1 MPLEHPIE
9 IKITV
14 GGDPAESPPGSVDK
28 AVQALELPDGRA
40 RRIWFLE
47 DLTPGLPQHLPMLD
61 AGQICRVRLDEKKN
75 GSWEADATVKLRPA
89 RRSQLPH
96 PWDRAHSAGGEP
108 EDGADGYEYRM
119 EEDWAGTRR
128 ALAASLKIDID
139 PDRVTPGHTP
149 KDSRQ
154 SGFAPR
160 EVFSDHHQTFLAA
173 CADRRVVLDAL
184 TPLGPIE
191 AARWKDVEVGKFTT
205 MVERWTLKGLD
216 FLELSIQLE
225 AGSKEDSL
233 DRLIA
238 FSTAVAARG
247 LNPFSR
253 QETKTRRVLEYFAHR
268 AGA

>member
-14 GGDPAESPPGSVDK
+14 GGDLAESPPGTVDK
-28 AVQALELPDGRA
+28 AVQDLKLSGGRA

-47 DLTPGLPQHLPMLD
+47 DLTPGLPQHLPMLET
-61 AGQICRVRLDEKKN
+61 GQIFRVRLDAKKN

-89 RRSQLPH
+89 RRTQLPH
-96 PWDRAHSAGGEP
+96 PWDRAHSTGGAKDETKS
-108 EDGADGYEYRM
+108 YEYRI

-128 ALAASLKIDID
+128 SLAASLKVDID
-139 PDRVTPGHTP
+139 PDRLTPGHTS
-149 KDSRQ
+149 KDSRR
-154 SGFAPR
+154 SGFPPQ
-160 EVFSDHHQTFLAA
+160 EMFSEHHQQFLAD

-184 TPLGPIE
+184 TALGPIE
-191 AARWKDVEVGKFTT
+191 ATRWKDVEVGKFTT
-205 MVERWTLKGLD
+205 MVERWTHEGLD

-225 AGSKEDSL
+225 AGSEEDPL

-253 QETKTRRVLEYFAHR
+253 QETKTRRVLEHLAHR

>member
-14 GGDPAESPPGSVDK
+14 GGDPAESPPGTVDK
-28 AVQALELPDGRA
+28 AVQDLELSGGRA

-47 DLTPGLPQHLPMLD
+47 DLTPGLPQHLPMLET
-61 AGQICRVRLDEKKN
+61 GQIFRVRLDEKKN

-89 RRSQLPH
+89 RRTQLPH
-96 PWDRAHSAGGEP
+96 PWDRAHSA
-108 EDGADGYEYRM
+108 DGAKDETDGYEYRI

-128 ALAASLKIDID
+128 SLAASLKGDID
-139 PDRVTPGHTP
+139 PDRLTPRHTP
-149 KDSRQ
+149 RDSHRG
-154 SGFAPR
+154 GFPPQ
-160 EVFSDHHQTFLAA
+160 EVFSEHHQQFLAA

-184 TPLGPIE
+184 TALGPIE
-191 AARWKDVEVGKFTT
+191 ATRWKDVEVGTFTT
-205 MVERWTLKGLD
+205 MVERWTLDGLD
-216 FLELSIQLE
+216 FLELSIQLAE
-225 AGSKEDSL
+225 GSKEDPL

-238 FSTAVAARG
+238 FSTAAAARG

-253 QETKTRRVLEYFAHR
+253 QETKTRRVLEHLAHR

>member
-14 GGDPAESPPGSVDK
+14 GGDPAQSPPGTVDK
-28 AVQALELPDGRA
+28 AVQDLELSGGRA

-47 DLTPGLPQHLPMLD
+47 DLTPGLPQHLPMLGT
-61 AGQICRVRLDEKKN
+61 GQIFRVRLDEKMN
-75 GSWEADATVKLRPA
+75 GGWEADATVKLRPA
-89 RRSQLPH
+89 RRTQLAR
-96 PWDRAHSAGGEP
+96 PWNRAHSADDET
-108 EDGADGYEYRM
+108 DGYEYRI

-128 ALAASLKIDID
+128 CLAASVKVDID
-139 PDRVTPGHTP
+139 PERVTPDQVPTC
-149 KDSRQ
+149 SRQ
-154 SGFAPR
+154 SRFRPQ
-160 EVFSDHHQTFLAA
+160 EVFSEQHQRFLAA
-173 CADRRVVLDAL
+173 CADRGVVLDAL
-184 TPLGPIE
+184 TALGPIE
-191 AARWKDVEVGKFTT
+191 ATRWKDVEVGKFTT
-205 MVERWTLKGLD
+205 MVERWTLEGLD

-225 AGSKEDSL
+225 AGSKADPL

>member
-28 AVQALELPDGRA
+28 AVQDLDLSGGRA

-47 DLTPGLPQHLPMLD
+47 DLTPGLPQHLTMLET
-61 AGQICRVRLDEKKN
+61 GQIFRVRLDEKKN

-89 RRSQLPH
+89 RRTQLPH
-96 PWDRAHSAGGEP
+96 PWDRAHSA
-108 EDGADGYEYRM
+108 DGAKDERDGYEYRI

-128 ALAASLKIDID
+128 SLAASLKGDID
-139 PDRVTPGHTP
+139 PDRLAPGH
-149 KDSRQ
+149 
-154 SGFAPR
+154 APR
-160 EVFSDHHQTFLAA
+160 EVFSEHHQQFLAA

-184 TPLGPIE
+184 TPMGPIE
-191 AARWKDVEVGKFTT
+191 ATRWKDVEVGKFTT
-205 MVERWTLKGLD
+205 MVERWTLEGLD

-225 AGSKEDSL
+225 AGSEEDPL

-238 FSTAVAARG
+238 FSTAAAARG

-253 QETKTRRVLEYFAHR
+253 QETKTRRVLEHLAHR

>member
-1 MPLEHPIE
+1 MPLEHPVE

-14 GGDPAESPPGSVDK
+14 GGDPTESPPGSVDE

-47 DLTPGLPQHLPMLD
+47 DLTPGLTQHLPMLET
-61 AGQICRVRLDEKKN
+61 GQIFRVRLDEKKN
-75 GSWEADATVKLRPA
+75 GSREADATVKLRPA
-89 RRSQLPH
+89 RRTQLPH
-96 PWDRAHSAGGEP
+96 PWDRAHSAGEAP
-108 EDGADGYEYRM
+108 KDGTDGYEYRI

-128 ALAASLKIDID
+128 FLAASLKVDID
-139 PDRVTPGHTP
+139 PVRLTPEDAP
-149 KDSRQ
+149 EDSRQ
-154 SGFAPR
+154 SALPPR
-160 EVFSDHHQTFLAA
+160 EVFGEHHQRFLAA
-173 CADRRVVLDAL
+173 CADRRVVLAAL

-191 AARWKDVEVGKFTT
+191 GTRWKDVKVGKFTT
-205 MVERWTLKGLD
+205 MVERWTVEGLD

-225 AGSKEDSL
+225 AGSKGDPLE
-233 DRLIA
+233 RLIA

-253 QETKTRRVLEYFAHR
+253 QETKTRRVLEHLAHR

>member
-14 GGDPAESPPGSVDK
+14 GGDPAESPPGTVDK
-28 AVQALELPDGRA
+28 AVQDLELSGGRA

-47 DLTPGLPQHLPMLD
+47 DLTPGLPQHLPMLET
-61 AGQICRVRLDEKKN
+61 GQIFRVPLDEKKN
-75 GSWEADATVKLRPA
+75 GGWEADTTVKLRPA
-89 RRSQLPH
+89 RRTQLPR
-96 PWDRAHSAGGEP
+96 PWDRAHSA
-108 EDGADGYEYRM
+108 DGAKDGTGGYEYRI

-128 ALAASLKIDID
+128 SLAASLKVDVD
-139 PDRVTPGHTP
+139 PDRLAPGHAP
-149 KDSRQ
+149 RDGLRG
-154 SGFAPR
+154 GFPPR
-160 EVFSDHHQTFLAA
+160 EVFGEHHRRFLAA

-184 TPLGPIE
+184 TALGPVE
-191 AARWKDVEVGKFTT
+191 ATRWKDVEVGSFTT
-205 MVERWTLKGLD
+205 MVERWTLEGLD

-225 AGSKEDSL
+225 AGDEEDPL

-238 FSTAVAARG
+238 FSTAAAARG

-253 QETKTRRVLEYFAHR
+253 QETKTRRVLEHLAHR

>member
-14 GGDPAESPPGSVDK
+14 GGDPAESPPGTVDK
-28 AVQALELPDGRA
+28 AVQDLELSGGRA

-47 DLTPGLPQHLPMLD
+47 DLTPGLPQHLPMLET
-61 AGQICRVRLDEKKN
+61 GQIFRVRLDEKKN
-75 GSWEADATVKLRPA
+75 GGWEADTTVKLRPA
-89 RRSQLPH
+89 RRTQLPR
-96 PWDRAHSAGGEP
+96 PWDRAHSA
-108 EDGADGYEYRM
+108 DGAKDGTGGYEYRI

-128 ALAASLKIDID
+128 SLAASLKVDVD
-139 PDRVTPGHTP
+139 PDRLAPGHAP
-149 KDSRQ
+149 RDGLRG
-154 SGFAPR
+154 GFPPR
-160 EVFSDHHQTFLAA
+160 EVFGEHHRRFLAA

-184 TPLGPIE
+184 TALGPVE
-191 AARWKDVEVGKFTT
+191 ATRWKDVEVGSFTT
-205 MVERWTLKGLD
+205 MVERWTLEGLD

-225 AGSKEDSL
+225 AGDEEDPL

-238 FSTAVAARG
+238 FSTAAAARG

-253 QETKTRRVLEYFAHR
+253 QETKTRRVLEHLAHR